1 MTVDLSAVK
10 SAKELSTAISGN
22 ASVPAQEEQ
31 ATPLE
36 NWREQEYI
44 ALHNQIMAHGR
55 NACESILYMAQDLK
69 RMNTEKLYEAGGYA
83 SFEEYTE
90 KAVGLKK
97 TQAYKY
103 ISAYDSLGE
112 EFFRSSGKIGITK
125 IALLAGLTEDE
136 RAALQEKAD
145 IESATVREL
154 KEQISQLRGE
164 LDEKEQ
170 RIGEL
175 EWNASA
181 AGLTAP
187 DNAAELEKAEQAAQA
202 ARAEAAAAKAD
213 ATKLKE
219 RVEAL
224 KKDKQA
230 LEEKLKSPAVQT
242 IENPETEAERD
253 RALAAIAEK
262 DAEIERLQKQLMI
275 AGDARAMIHGA
286 ILRTD
291 RLSNETTEAIPFS
304 GDGVCVF
311 RTDGVS
317 VEGDYY
323 GDKSTFY
330 KNNKAAML
338 DFFASVMDM
347 LGEQIYEQLG
357 REELIR
363 LQNNTLALP
372 FLIPLKRLFAAD
384 PASRR

>member
-1 MTVDLSAVK
+1 M
-10 SAKELSTAISGN
+10 
-22 ASVPAQEEQ
+22 
-31 ATPLE
+31 
-36 NWREQEYI
+36 
-44 ALHNQIMAHGR
+44 
-55 NACESILYMAQDLK
+55 
-69 RMNTEKLYEAGGYA
+69 
-83 SFEEYTE
+83 
-90 KAVGLKK
+90 
-97 TQAYKY
+97 
-103 ISAYDSLGE
+103 GE

-275 AGDARAMIHGA
+275 AGDAKLTEFKVKFGELQSILSDMASLLGAMDEANSAKCRAA
-286 ILRTD
+286 VRSIL
-291 RLSNETTEAIPFS
+291 EES
-304 GDGVCVF
+304 G
-311 RTDGVS
+311 
-317 VEGDYY
+317 
-323 GDKSTFY
+323 
-330 KNNKAAML
+330 L
-338 DFFASVMDM
+338 
-347 LGEQIYEQLG
+347 
-357 REELIR
+357 
-363 LQNNTLALP
+363 
-372 FLIPLKRLFAAD
+372 
-384 PASRR
+384 